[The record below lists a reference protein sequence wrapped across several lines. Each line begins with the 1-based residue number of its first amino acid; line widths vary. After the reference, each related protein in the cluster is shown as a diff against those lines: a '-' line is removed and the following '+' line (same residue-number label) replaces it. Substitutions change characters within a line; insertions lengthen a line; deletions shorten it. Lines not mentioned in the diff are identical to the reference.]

1 MSKTRFLRL
10 TKYFHLCDTSNVLA
24 CEGPQY
30 NPLYKIQN
38 FINLIL
44 ALFKSNFNLGHD
56 LSVDEAMIG
65 MTFFSVTFCDIWV
78 PQILYRMAGW
88 DTHWYDTVFIL

>member
-78 PQILYRMAGW
+78 PQILYGW
-88 DTHWYDTVFIL
+88 LGYTLV